1 MKTFDANIAKINILN
16 YFNKCGITIEA
27 FANIVAISDRW
38 FKLVSSSDKDYVFDV
53 ETVKKAR
60 DFFGVDF
67 QKFTST
73 ICEPP
78 TNLREILQK
87 KHAKNPEYSKILHDT
102 PSLPF
107 IIDNELI
114 YDSEFESATEFE
126 VKEIKRIIRK
136 YYPKIELT
144 NLSKTLQK
152 SKVVEY
158 WPHPTKMR
166 TNLYRVKK

>member
-27 FANIVAISDRW
+27 FVNIIGISDRW
-38 FKLVSSSDKDYVFDV
+38 FKLVSSLKKDYVFDV
-53 ETVKKAR
+53 ETVKKSCN
-60 DFFGVDF
+60 FFGVDF
-67 QKFTST
+67 HKFTTT

-87 KHAKNPEYSKILHDT
+87 KHGKNPEYSKILHDI

-114 YDSEFESATEFE
+114 YDSEFNSTTEVE
-126 VKEIKRIIRK
+126 VKAIKKIIRK

-144 NLSKTLQK
+144 NLSRTLQK
-152 SKVVEY
+152 SEFIECK
-158 WPHPTKMR
+158 PHPTKKN
-166 TNLYRVKK
+166 TNIYSKK